1 MAISPRAS
9 EVAAVAEAI
18 EDQDSL
24 EAVAKMALKASY
36 AALQSRPAPG
46 EKLEKGLWV
55 VVIEGPLLYGP
66 FGTYNEA
73 AKAVQNGK
81 IPNYER
87 TAERLRE
94 EGLVPTA
101 EAMIL
106 PMKGPLAMAE
116 KAISFDREARI
127 FSNHLCSTCE
137 HRLVKHGVNSNTGAC
152 SIAGCDCKRAK
163 PITL

>member
-24 EAVAKMALKASY
+24 EAVAKAALKASY

-73 AKAVQNGK
+73 LKAVGNGK

-94 EGLVPTA
+94 EGLAPA
-101 EAMIL
+101 SEAMIL
-106 PMKGPLAMAE
+106 PMRGPLAMAE
-116 KAISFDREARI
+116 KAIEYDREARLY
-127 FSNHLCSTCE
+127 SNHLCVNCE
-137 HRLVKHGVNSNTGAC
+137 HGLAKHGVRSNTGAC
-152 SIAGCDCKRAK
+152 SIAGCECKKAK